1 MVKGV
6 IFRVQFLFRLSV
18 DLHELRL
25 ALKQI
30 TVPISPHLIRR
41 IFSKHLKKY
50 NLEQEGTLFGWIDPK
65 YSVPALSPTVEAE
78 YVVVKFVRRSP
89 VILKMKIY
97 FSRNA
102 DYRFSLLLTSCSSAL
117 KNLYL

>member
-1 MVKGV
+1 MYGP
-6 IFRVQFLFRLSV
+6 
-18 DLHELRL
+18 
-25 ALKQI
+25 LKQI
-30 TVPISPHLIRR
+30 TVQYPYPLILYVVVSLVS
-41 IFSKHLKKY
+41 IWKIY

-89 VILKMKIY
+89 VILKMKTY